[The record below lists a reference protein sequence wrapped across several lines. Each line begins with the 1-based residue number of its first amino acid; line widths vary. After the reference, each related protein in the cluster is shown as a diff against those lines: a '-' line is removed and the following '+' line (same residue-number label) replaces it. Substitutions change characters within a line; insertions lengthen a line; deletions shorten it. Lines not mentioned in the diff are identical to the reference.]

1 MHQPPVYFDYNATT
15 PCDPRVV
22 ETMLPFFNRHFGNA
36 ASRNHAF
43 GWAAEEAV
51 DHARQQVA
59 ALIGAEP
66 QEVIFT
72 SGATEAVNLGIKGL
86 YEAYAGKGNHIVTAE
101 TEHKAVLD
109 TLAHLEKQ
117 GAAVTRLKVNA
128 AGLIDTAALEAAIT
142 PQTILI
148 AIMYANNETGVIQP
162 MNEIGRIARERDV
175 ILFTDATQAV
185 GKIPLHAQREGIG
198 MLALSAHKLYGPK
211 GIGALYVRRRSPRVK
226 IVAQMDGGGH
236 ERGMRSG
243 TLNVP
248 AIAGLGKACE
258 LAGAEMAVNAARLAA
273 MRDRL
278 ETAILSRERASIN
291 GLGAPRLP
299 HVTNIAFQGIQ
310 GDALLR
316 AISRQIAVSSG
327 SACTSALPEPSHVL
341 TAMGL
346 SEELAHSSLRFALG
360 RFTTDAEVDF
370 AISAVEHTIREFN
383 EILK

>member
-1 MHQPPVYFDYNATT
+1 MQQPPVYFDYNATT
-15 PCDPRVV
+15 PCDPRVL

-66 QEVIFT
+66 QEIIFT

-86 YEAYAGKGNHIVTAE
+86 YEAYSGKGNHIVTVE

-117 GAAVTRLKVNA
+117 GAEVTRLKVDT

-148 AIMYANNETGVIQP
+148 AVMYANNETGVIQP
-162 MNEIGRIARERDV
+162 MGEISRIAREKDV

-185 GKIPLHAQREGIG
+185 GKIPLNAQQEGFG

-211 GIGALYVRRRSPRVK
+211 GIGALYVRRRGPRVK
-226 IVAQMDGGGH
+226 IIAQMDGGGH

-258 LAGAEMAVNAARLAA
+258 LAGAEMAVNTTRLAA

-278 ETAILSRERASIN
+278 ETAIISRERATIN

-299 HVTNIAFQGIQ
+299 HVTNIAFEGIP

-370 AISAVEHTIREFN
+370 AISAVESTVREFN